1 MQTFKLSKPFALANG
16 EEISEFQLE
25 FESMSTADFRQVS
38 RLEAMVSDSGTV
50 ALDDALKG
58 KALSFKFQLASG
70 FLAATKGTPGLQVGD
85 FSRLPMKDAL
95 ELAQVAI
102 FFWLGVVSEQ

>member
-1 MQTFKLSKPFALANG
+1 MQNFKLSKPFKLAND
-16 EEISEFQLE
+16 EDLSAFQLD
-25 FESMSTADFRQVS
+25 FESMSTSDFKQVS
-38 RLEAMVSDSGTV
+38 RLEAMVSDSGTI

-95 ELAQVAI
+95 ELAQVTN